1 VLGTGAA
8 DPFARTFHLRAEAR
22 ECEVVR
28 AQKSSR
34 YTMNTKSDPGRHL
47 TDESRDQLKL
57 MLYAAASAL
66 LPYVAAT
73 LLIVVGQSL

>member
-1 VLGTGAA
+1 
-8 DPFARTFHLRAEAR
+8 
-22 ECEVVR
+22 
-28 AQKSSR
+28 
-34 YTMNTKSDPGRHL
+34 MNTKSDPGRHL

-66 LPYVAAT
+66 LPYAAAT